1 MIEVSHLVKTFGRRN
16 PSLAV
21 DDASFSVKG
30 GTVFGLLGPPRAG
43 KTTTLRILSTTL
55 RPTSGTV
62 EIGGMDIL
70 ADTRKVRELMGFA
83 PDLTGFAGW
92 TTGKAYLEFWGKVSG
107 LPKVDRRKRIRDAVE
122 FLELEENVAESP
134 DTYPVGV
141 AKRLVLAQALLA
153 NPQVGLF
160 DEPTRGLSTSE
171 KVSLLEKLRT
181 LRKEGMTIVLT
192 SQALSDV
199 QSLCDRIVVMSEG
212 QTTEVQ
218 DMSTLLRKI
227 GQGRHSRIFL
237 EADDITSE
245 ATSALEALDG
255 VIEIRTTPTTT
266 IIYVEPGKVSVEAIR
281 QTIEGQGIEV
291 RGLKEAGITLG
302 DVFRAVDSR
311 GES

>member
-1 MIEVSHLVKTFGRRN
+1 MIEVRDLVKAFGRRN

-21 DDASFSVKG
+21 DNASFSVKR
-30 GTVFGLLGPPRAG
+30 GTVFGLLGPANAG

-83 PDLTGFAGW
+83 PDLTGLAGW
-92 TTGKAYLEFWGKVSG
+92 ATGEAYLRFWGKVSG
-107 LPKVDRRKRIRDAVE
+107 LPKVERSRRIRDVVN
-122 FLELEENVAESP
+122 FLELEENIAASP

-141 AKRLVLAQALLA
+141 VKRLVLAQALLT
-153 NPQVGLF
+153 NPQVGIF
-160 DEPTRGLSTSE
+160 DEPARGLSASE
-171 KVSLLEKLRT
+171 KVSLAEKLRT
-181 LRKEGMTIVLT
+181 LRKEGMTLVLT

-212 QTTEVQ
+212 RTTEVQ
-218 DMSTLLRKI
+218 EMSTLLRKI
-227 GQGRHSRIFL
+227 GQGRHGRIFL
-237 EADDITSE
+237 EADDLTSE

-266 IIYVEPGKVSVEAIR
+266 IIYVEPGRASVEAIR
-281 QTIEGQGIEV
+281 QTIEGQGIVV
-291 RGLKEAGITLG
+291 RSLREAGITLG
-302 DVFRAVDSR
+302 DVFRALEGGGQS
-311 GES
+311 